1 MSFIL
6 EIPTEVENE
15 VREVAKRRGR
25 EIGDFILELA
35 LTQMRR
41 EEEERRL
48 RLEALQEMTRISE
61 ELGLYEWELDV
72 SSNRAT

>member
-1 MSFIL
+1 MSLIL

-35 LTQMRR
+35 LMQMRR

-72 SSNRAT
+72 TSNRAT

>member
-1 MSFIL
+1 MSLIL

-72 SSNRAT
+72 TSNRAT